1 MGQTTTTTTTTE
13 AYSLDI
19 SEAAQ
24 KASGATKGM
33 TAEQVDILKEGI
45 QKSYQ
50 LMIKTMTEQNLKLQG
65 WLDQGVEQLNFDGIL
80 IGADKFALPEVATTP
95 EEAAKAVADG
105 GAYSVDSV
113 ATRIMD
119 MATSIA
125 GGDPDK
131 LKAMQDAV
139 EEGFRQAGITWK
151 DAMGED
157 DMPQITKDTHAE
169 INKRFE
175 ELFNKLNNPEQE

>member
-1 MGQTTTTTTTTE
+1 MAE
-13 AYSLDI
+13 ARLRLRCHQSAGMALYLAVCHS
-19 SEAAQ
+19 
-24 KASGATKGM
+24 SGRYCLLC
-33 TAEQVDILKEGI
+33 ICR
-45 QKSYQ
+45 
-50 LMIKTMTEQNLKLQG
+50 
-65 WLDQGVEQLNFDGIL
+65 
-80 IGADKFALPEVATTP
+80 P
-95 EEAAKAVADG
+95 AVADG